1 MSFQWNDKQPIYLQL
16 KELVKNRI
24 LTGDLQAGDTLPSVR
39 QVAAE
44 YQVNPITVSKAW
56 QALAEENLVEK
67 KRGLGMFVMPQARH
81 LLEQREK
88 ALFVENEW
96 PLTLQRIQ
104 DLGIDVEP
112 LIDSLRELGKKKPPD
127 TNT

>member
-67 KRGLGMFVMPQARH
+67 KRGLGMFVMPQARR